1 MFAQRIQLNTFG
13 DTVREI
19 AKRSHSPP
27 LVTVA
32 IRSDGTVESVTIVVS
47 SGVAEVDQAILRI
60 IENSRPYLPF
70 PPALA
75 LQYDVVEI
83 RRTWYFDVAIRLF

>member
-1 MFAQRIQLNTFG
+1 M
-13 DTVREI
+13 
-19 AKRSHSPP
+19 
-27 LVTVA
+27 
-32 IRSDGTVESVTIVVS
+32 IVVS
-47 SGVAEVDQAILRI
+47 SGVPEVDQAILRI

-83 RRTWYFDVAIRLF
+83 RRTWYLDVAVRLF